1 MGGII
6 DGNWPLVCGG
16 YDESDNS
23 VSSCYFINETLSS
36 PVVNLK
42 IGRDSASS
50 ISTDENLYVFGGWN
64 CYAVYP
70 GPGGIVSELDSIEKI
85 NPKKRTSEILSSRLP
100 FTLSYSCMVSF
111 DDTVMILG
119 GFQDGSRSSKTWKS
133 TISSQFKDWV
143 KGPDLLEKRSSH
155 ACGIFKQSNKILLVG
170 GYNPKDL
177 FSALKSTE
185 ILDNGSSSFKPG
197 KFFNI
202 FGNQ

>member
-42 IGRDSASS
+42 IGRISASS
-50 ISTDENLYVFGGWN
+50 ISTDENLYLFGGWSGSN
-64 CYAVYP
+64 
-70 GPGGIVSELDSIEKI
+70 LDSIERI